1 MSTPTTTTTSA
12 PRLRRALTLGD
23 LILYGVIVIQ
33 PVAPMSVF
41 GVLSNRG
48 RGHVITTILI
58 AMVAMLFTAFSYGRM
73 ARAYPSAGSAFTY
86 VGQEIHPALGYV
98 TGWSMVMDYMLNP
111 MICIVWISQQAHVFA
126 PGIPYWLWAI
136 FFGLVFT
143 GLNVQGIKTSARVN
157 TGLAAG
163 MGVVVAIFFVAAARY
178 IFGHPHDGAAFFTRP
193 FYDPQLFDSK
203 AVLAATSIAVLS
215 YIGFDG
221 ISTLSEEAENPRRNI
236 LLATVLTC
244 FVIGIL
250 SALEVYAAQLL
261 WPASQPF
268 PNEDTAFTFVAGRA
282 WAPLFV
288 VVGGTL
294 LVANFGSGMGAQI
307 GAARLLYGM
316 GRSQALPQSFFGA
329 VEPKRHVPRNNVIF
343 VGVIALAG
351 ALLVSYGLFSYG
363 LGAEMLNFGA
373 LIAFMGVNLA
383 AFVRYDVRERGKSPV
398 LPLLLTALAIGL
410 VLWPGSHWMLL
421 LIAGI
426 CLAFLALYTPPLA
439 GFTICFFL
447 WKNLSWKAWIVGGI
461 WMLAGIAFG
470 AWKTRGFRGNL
481 INFELPPEE

>member
-1 MSTPTTTTTSA
+1 MATDATTKTASA
-12 PRLRRALTLGD
+12 PRLRRTLTLWD

-41 GVLSNRG
+41 GVLSDRG
-48 RGHVITTILI
+48 RGHVVTTILI
-58 AMVAMLFTAFSYGRM
+58 AIVAMLFTAFSYGRM

-86 VGQEIHPALGYV
+86 VGQEINPALGFV

-111 MICIVWISQQAHVFA
+111 MICIIWCSQQAHVFA
-126 PGIPYWLWAI
+126 PGLPYWGWAI
-136 FFGLVFT
+136 FFGAVFT
-143 GLNVQGIKTSARVN
+143 FLNIQGIKTSARVN
-157 TGLAAG
+157 TLLAAG
-163 MGVVVAIFFVAAARY
+163 MGTVVAIFFVAAARY
-178 IFGHPHDGAAFFTRP
+178 IFGNPHDGTAFFTRP
-193 FYDPQLFDSK
+193 FYDPGLWDSK

-268 PNEDTAFTFVAGRA
+268 PNSDTAFTYVAGRA
-282 WAPLFV
+282 WAPLFAL
-288 VVGGTL
+288 VGFTL
-294 LVANFGSGMGAQI
+294 LIANFGSGMGAQI

-316 GRSQALPQSFFGA
+316 GRSKALPEAFFG
-329 VEPKRHVPRNNVIF
+329 VVDPKRHVPRNNVIF
-343 VGVIALAG
+343 VGLVALIG
-351 ALLVSYGLFSYG
+351 AFVLSYG

-373 LIAFMGVNLA
+373 LIAFMGVNMA
-383 AFVRYDVRERGKSPV
+383 AFVRYDVRDGHKSP
-398 LPLLLTALAIGL
+398 LIPLVLTAVVISL
-410 VLWPGSHWMLL
+410 VLLPTSNWMVLAA
-421 LIAGI
+421 AGVG
-426 CLAFLALYTPPLA
+426 LAALAVWTPPLA

-447 WKNLSWKAWIVGGI
+447 WKNLSWKAWIVGGL
-461 WMLAGIAFG
+461 WMIIGIAFG
-470 AWKTRGFRGNL
+470 AIKTRGFRGDL
-481 INFELPPEE
+481 VDFELPPEEA